1 MKHNALDYL
10 QLRVLSFYQEALM
23 LKEGRMPAP
32 RMCILYPTYACNH
45 RCAGCDYRE
54 INRAGRS
61 LTSDEFDHVIREL
74 LALGIKSIEFCGGGE
89 PTLHPHLTKA
99 MDKFAENRIDFGLL
113 TNGTNLTN
121 EIKTRLVDGGSY
133 CRVSV
138 EAGSRNVFDS
148 YKKPQ
153 GRKAGFVVVMKNIE
167 DLVAMREARRA
178 DSKLQISYK
187 YSLDMN
193 NYEDALPA
201 VELARK
207 LKVDSI
213 QFKCIRNVPSEIK
226 DPVIIRKLREQLH
239 AARTDY
245 PGFRIVDN
253 LEKSFLN
260 DCRCW
265 LSALQLTVDPYG
277 DVYIC
282 CYYRHRM
289 ERHKLGNLFA
299 RSLRDIWYSEEHW
312 HKISQI
318 ETADCNKY
326 DCRFHYY
333 NELMQ
338 ALVIEDAGQLS
349 FI

>member
-10 QLRVLSFYQEALM
+10 QLRVLSFYREALM

-45 RCAGCDYRE
+45 NCAGCDYRE
-54 INRAGRS
+54 INRAGKS
-61 LTSDEFDHVIREL
+61 LTRAEFDHTIREL
-74 LALGIKSIEFCGGGE
+74 LALGIKSVEFCGGGE
-89 PTLHPHLTKA
+89 PTLHPYLAKA
-99 MDKFAENRIDFGLL
+99 MDKFIENRIAFGLL
-113 TNGTNLTN
+113 TNGTNLLD
-121 EIKTRLVDGGSY
+121 EIKTRLVESGSY

-138 EAGSRNVFDS
+138 EAGSREVFDS
-148 YKKPQ
+148 YKQPR
-153 GRKAGFVVVMKNIE
+153 GRKAGFAVVMKNIE
-167 DLVAMREARRA
+167 DLVAMRKARRT

-193 NYEDALPA
+193 NYEDALRA
-201 VELARK
+201 VELAHK
-207 LKVDSI
+207 LRVDSV

-226 DPVIIRKLREQLH
+226 DPEIIRKLREQFD
-239 AARTDY
+239 AVRTDY
-245 PGFRIVDN
+245 PGLRIVDN
-253 LEKSFLN
+253 LEKSYLRS
-260 DCRCW
+260 CRCW

-289 ERHKLGNLFA
+289 ERHKLGNLFT

-333 NELMQ
+333 NELMHD
-338 ALVIEDAGQLS
+338 LIVEDTGQLR